1 MKRALYLGEWTHV
14 RADNQLCAGRPCSGC
29 REARGRVPVWY
40 SIKTKEV
47 RCLKCF
53 DAEAEHYRLEDAQAA
68 ERRRRRRLE
77 A

>member
-1 MKRALYLGEWTHV
+1 MKRALYLGEWIRV
-14 RADNQLCAGRPCSGC
+14 RADNRLCAGRPCSGC